1 MLIFGPD
8 LLFGFLP
15 PEIEK
20 LYLHRCRSMCLL
32 KSLWFKFLGPNS
44 LNNCCLSKSQCTIPS
59 WHGWFLKKKDGSFE
73 APRFYPLKA
82 WVAFLWGGQSSR
94 EINAAILNS
103 EVPWEPWL
111 GNSWSRWV
119 LAGFW
124 GGCTCHGVVTS
135 SSSPCRSWFLFFG

>member
-103 EVPWEPWL
+103 EVPWEPVAWEQLKPLGVGRFLGWL
-111 GNSWSRWV
+111 PPAP
-119 LAGFW
+119 LPAGADF
-124 GGCTCHGVVTS
+124 C
-135 SSSPCRSWFLFFG
+135 FFG